1 MNKVFWFYKKTIE
14 IKAEID
20 ALILK
25 LLNLKEIILG
35 GNENGRN

>member
-1 MNKVFWFYKKTIE
+1 MTK

-35 GNENGRN
+35 GNKNGRN